1 MMETTTLTVIY
12 IQPGDWAGYMDLS
25 DTYFHVQIHPS
36 SQIFLRLYEQ
46 RGFPLRVIPFG
57 ILTVPRVQP
66 HDDCIRFLRM
76 KGSLIMQIFRR
87 LVHHFDRNYLLK
99 ILRQVGR
106 RSLRWVSFST
116 QSHCANEFFRL
127 WNTR

>member
-12 IQPGDWAGYMDLS
+12 IQPGDWAGSMDLS

-76 KGSLIMQIFRR
+76 KGSL
-87 LVHHFDRNYLLK
+87 NYAN
-99 ILRQVGR
+99 
-106 RSLRWVSFST
+106 FST
-116 QSHCANEFFRL
+116 IGSPFRSKL
-127 WNTR
+127 SAQDLKASWSEIATLGLLLNTESLCE